1 MRESKEPG
9 VSGQSSRWVGKP
21 LTELGKA
28 EEGVGL
34 EVGKELYCRHIKA
47 EMLIKHV
54 YFTEKID
61 NVNWELLHLPTM

>member
-1 MRESKEPG
+1 MRESKKPG

-21 LTELGKA
+21 LTQLGKA

-34 EVGKELYCRHIKA
+34 EVRKELCCRHIKA

-61 NVNWELLHLPTM
+61 TVNWMLPHLPTI